1 MPCEITQDSFG
12 KTKDGKEV
20 KRFTL
25 KNSSGSLE
33 VKVIEYG
40 AIITEIH
47 VPDRN
52 GKMVDINL
60 AFDEMTG
67 YESGNPEFGAVVGR
81 VANVTAGCQFTLD
94 GKTYSLFKNRPTS
107 SCHGGQRGFADRLWS
122 GKVEGDKLVL
132 KYVSADGEEGYPGEL
147 TTTVSYRVTDDNQ
160 LTIEYEAITTKPT
173 PVNLTNHSYF
183 NLAGHNAGTMDDHVV
198 TIAADHFLPIDKDG
212 VPTGEIGKVEG
223 TEWDL
228 RKPVR
233 LGDRLHK
240 VPGGE
245 GFCHNFC
252 LTPNEGSQLR
262 FAARV
267 EHPASGRSIEC
278 WTTEPGLQFY
288 NSYYLNQ
295 PKGKGGAAYTRF
307 GAFCL
312 EAQHYPNSL
321 HEPSF
326 PNIILRPAETYRQTT
341 VYKFGA
347 V

>member
-1 MPCEITQDSFG
+1 MPEEITQDSFG
-12 KTKDGKEV
+12 KTKDGREV
-20 KRFTL
+20 KRYTL
-25 KNSSGSLE
+25 KNSSGSL
-33 VKVIEYG
+33 VVRILDYG
-40 AIITEIH
+40 GTISEIH

-52 GKMVDINL
+52 GELADITL
-60 AFDEMTG
+60 GYDDMAG
-67 YESGNPEFGAVVGR
+67 YESGAACMGAIIGR
-81 VANVTAGCQFTLD
+81 VAGRIAGGKFTLD
-94 GKTYSLFKNRPTS
+94 GKTYTLCLNHGEHAL
-107 SCHGGQRGFADRLWS
+107 HGGKVGFDKRLWS

-160 LTIEYEAITTKPT
+160 LIIEYEAITTKPT

-183 NLAGHNAGTMDDHVV
+183 NLAGHDAGTMEDHIV
-198 TIAADHFLPIDKDG
+198 TIDADRFMPIDKYG